1 MSASYIICLP
11 QSRTMILTILFA
23 LMAIAALLQEED
35 VPFGQAVSGGP
46 DERVNYLNSRGT
58 VIISSTTVEETT

>member
-1 MSASYIICLP
+1 
-11 QSRTMILTILFA
+11 MILTILFA

-58 VIISSTTVEETT
+58 VIISSTAVEETT